1 MKVINLKTIFLL
13 ALFCAGLI
21 LMLQIPQVSAFSLRE
36 LLGLENSDQ
45 ANTQHGALKIAA
57 ADKDKKDKTDWA
69 STPTAAAQNPQ
80 LDLNYFTT
88 LFANMNQQER
98 DKVLADPAV
107 FKQVVESEANNRA
120 SVSAALASNL
130 ERDKNVEFLM
140 RRGAE
145 GILLEAYLAQSIRAR
160 LPVGF
165 PDEARIKE
173 FYDSNPQQFQTPEQI
188 HVWQIFLGKA
198 EDGDAGQLAAL
209 RKKAAALAS
218 DLRRGRADFANIA
231 LAQSEHSESR
241 MLAGYMGLLKTDEL
255 LPDIKAPLLKLKP
268 GEISP
273 PLESETG
280 LHIVKRGAIVPASTL
295 VLEQARPRIRE
306 ALLNQAGAQLRDE
319 IFAQARKAFPQAIAD
334 EKIEQWRLRLRADTA
349 ANQAPPPAKPAG

>member
-1 MKVINLKTIFLL
+1 MKTINLKISFLL
-13 ALFCAGLI
+13 ALCCAGLI
-21 LMLQIPQVSAFSLRE
+21 LLLQIPQVSAFSLRE
-36 LLGLENSDQ
+36 LLGLENPAQED
-45 ANTQHGALKIAA
+45 TQDTAA
-57 ADKDKKDKTDWA
+57 RPATADKKEGADWA
-69 STPTAAAQNPQ
+69 GAATAQNPQ
-80 LDLNYFTT
+80 LDLDYFTT
-88 LFANMNQQER
+88 MFANMNQQER
-98 DKVLADPAV
+98 DRVLADPAV

-130 ERDKNVEFLM
+130 ERDENVEFLM

-165 PDEARIKE
+165 PDEARIRE
-173 FYDSNPQQFQTPEQI
+173 YYDSNPQQFQTPEQI

-209 RKKAAALAS
+209 RKKAEALSS

-255 LPDIKAPLLKLKP
+255 LPVIKAPLLKLKP

-295 VLEQARPRIRE
+295 ELEQARPRIRE
-306 ALLNQAGAQLRDE
+306 ALLNQASVQLRDE

-334 EKIEQWRLRLRADTA
+334 DKIEEWRLRLQTDTVA
-349 ANQAPPPAKPAG
+349 SPAPPPAKPAE

>member
-1 MKVINLKTIFLL
+1 MKNLNLKVSFLL
-13 ALFCAGLI
+13 ALCCAGLI
-21 LMLQIPQVSAFSLRE
+21 LLLQIPQVSAFSLRE
-36 LLGLENSDQ
+36 LLGLENPDQ
-45 ANTQHGALKIAA
+45 ESTQDAALGLAA
-57 ADKDKKDKTDWA
+57 ADKKEGADSASA
-69 STPTAAAQNPQ
+69 STAAAAQNPQ
-80 LDLNYFTT
+80 LDLDYFTT

-98 DKVLADPAV
+98 DRVLADPAV

-130 ERDKNVEFLM
+130 ERDENVAFLM

-160 LPVGF
+160 LPIGF
-165 PDEARIKE
+165 PDETRIRE
-173 FYDSNPQQFQTPEQI
+173 YYDSNPQQFQTPEQI
-188 HVWQIFLGKA
+188 HVWQIFLAKA
-198 EDGDAGQLAAL
+198 EDGDAAQLAAL
-209 RKKAAALAS
+209 RKKAEALAS

-241 MLAGYMGLLKTDEL
+241 VLAGYMGLLKTEEL
-255 LPDIKAPLLKLKP
+255 LSVIKAPLLKLKP

-280 LHIVKRGAIVPASTL
+280 LHIVKRGTIVPAATL
-295 VLEQARPRIRE
+295 ELEQARPRIRE

-334 EKIEQWRLRLRADTA
+334 EKIEEWRLRLRTDTA
-349 ANQAPPPAKPAG
+349 AGQPPPPAKPAG

>member
-13 ALFCAGLI
+13 ALFCVGLI
-21 LMLQIPQVSAFSLRE
+21 LLLQIPQVSAFSLRA
-36 LLGLENSDQ
+36 LLGLENSNQ
-45 ANTQHGALKIAA
+45 ENTQHGALKIAA
-57 ADKDKKDKTDWA
+57 AT
-69 STPTAAAQNPQ
+69 AQNPQ

-98 DKVLADPAV
+98 DRVLADPAV

-173 FYDSNPQQFQTPEQI
+173 YYDSNPQQFQTPEQI

-198 EDGDAGQLAAL
+198 EDGDVGQLAAL
-209 RKKAAALAS
+209 KKKAEALAS
-218 DLRRGRADFANIA
+218 DLRRGRADFASTA

-255 LPDIKAPLLKLKP
+255 LPGIKAPLLKLKP

-295 VLEQARPRIRE
+295 ELEQARPRIRE

-334 EKIEQWRLRLRADTA
+334 DKIEEWRLRLRTDTA
-349 ANQAPPPAKPAG
+349 ASQAPPPAKPAG